1 MYQTQKQLILEYLE
15 EHDSILPAKIGGTVY
30 KGVMFGSE
38 TSKRCRELRKS
49 GKLWSLPD
57 GKFERF
63 YDWPASIVNHREGK
77 IIHPNPQPK
86 FQPMQPLFPT
96 DQLNIRA

>member
-15 EHDSILPAKIGGTVY
+15 EHGSILPAKIGGTVY

-49 GKLWSLPD
+49 GHLLSHKN
-57 GKFERF
+57 GKFEVYTKRVIAV
-63 YDWPASIVNHREGK
+63 DPV
-77 IIHPNPQPK
+77 
-86 FQPMQPLFPT
+86 FQPILDNLSPLQQLFPV